1 MPPMEKKD
9 ETKDNKDANKDA
21 IAKGKVM
28 GNTNEEQD
36 SGACF
41 AGTPTT
47 SSPFKTDGELFLFIT
62 FLYNRNFFNQ
72 LIVYY
77 YSLY

>member
-9 ETKDNKDANKDA
+9 ANKDNF
-21 IAKGKVM
+21 AKRKK
-28 GNTNEEQD
+28 NEEQD

-41 AGTPTT
+41 AGTPRT